1 MANSVEPNEMA
12 PCYEPSHLD
21 LHCLQKYVLFLHL
34 KSRVEHKTSKSDG
47 CFSPN
52 LIPSP

>member
-21 LHCLQKYVLFLHL
+21 LHCLQMYVLFLHL
-34 KSRVEHKTSKSDG
+34 KSRVERKTVVSQMVV
-47 CFSPN
+47 FPQT
-52 LIPSP
+52 